1 MQRAFIAFT
10 VRLFR
15 GVFADP
21 YLLLLPCFPCNVAM
35 PVTTGRAPAPGMTGR
50 MLETTRTE
58 RASTPNRVNGVKTA
72 ATTTLTGLVLLA
84 PCLVAG
90 GQAGGGVDGRDGTR
104 NRRPHREAPPQALRR
119 LDDLRVRPTR
129 HDEREREGETGIV
142 RVGVSRYCCINAF
155 SVETSARQDL
165 LACLGTS
172 GLVLRLLYYSIC
184 CSVPRAFDSVF
195 STCQV
200 LGGDRR
206 GMPVCVVRDCECP
219 VLVPCLRA

>member
-1 MQRAFIAFT
+1 M
-10 VRLFR
+10 
-15 GVFADP
+15 
-21 YLLLLPCFPCNVAM
+21 
-35 PVTTGRAPAPGMTGR
+35 
-50 MLETTRTE
+50 
-58 RASTPNRVNGVKTA
+58 
-72 ATTTLTGLVLLA
+72 
-84 PCLVAG
+84 
-90 GQAGGGVDGRDGTR
+90 DGRDGTR
-104 NRRPHREAPPQALRR
+104 HRRPHREASPQALRR

-142 RVGVSRYCCINAF
+142 RVGVRRYCCINAF

-200 LGGDRR
+200 PGGDRR
-206 GMPVCVVRDCECP
+206 GMRVCVVRDCECP
-219 VLVPCLRA
+219 VLVPVFAGVVAAPGCARRSSTAGRLVLPGCRERGFALSFGPRHVCERTEEMQTATFQPSPRKCEKGETSG